1 MSTEP
6 PQLEETAIA
15 GGLFAESGL
24 CDANDLRLRSSTV
37 SRLGSLRKGLMGM
50 RMEQWKT
57 LLPVVNRHEIEYLKL
72 NDREMRKASLALR
85 FRARSGESLSKILPE
100 AYALVR
106 VASQRI
112 LEMRHYDVQILGGM
126 ALFHGAIAE
135 METGEGKTLTAT
147 LPTYLRALMGRGT
160 HVATVNDY
168 LAERDAE
175 WMKPL
180 YKSLGMTVGVV
191 LTDNDRDAR

>member
-6 PQLEETAIA
+6 PQLDEAAGA
-15 GGLFAESGL
+15 GGMLEESGML
-24 CDANDLRLRSSTV
+24 SADDLRLRSSTV
-37 SRLGSLRKGLMGM
+37 SRIGSVRKGIIGL

-57 LLPVVNRHEIEYLKL
+57 LLPVVNHHENQYLKL
-72 NDREMRKASLALR
+72 NDRKMRKASLALR

-106 VASQRI
+106 VAAQRV

-147 LPTYLRALMGRGT
+147 LPTYLHSLMGRGT
-160 HVATVNDY
+160 HVATVND
-168 LAERDAE
+168 L
-175 WMKPL
+175 
-180 YKSLGMTVGVV
+180 SLIHI
-191 LTDNDRDAR
+191 